1 MTKPRSN
8 RIHNATPL
16 TRAPAAGEADPS
28 QENTGNFSPG
38 YLGQLGDN
46 PFNLENPAI
55 LDIAPPEPKTF
66 AETGLKIGLLAD
78 IALKFLYYVGS
89 ATGMQV
95 AQEIRLPWTGVMEEV
110 IDHLALEKLVDLRG
124 GKGFGRA
131 SVDFMLTEKGR
142 EYAKDALTRT
152 TYVGPAPVPIE
163 QYNALITQQTREN
176 PVISREDLQMALSHL
191 TIEQGLAEKLGP
203 AVNSGRSL
211 FLYGPPGNGKTSL
224 AEAISA
230 MFGGEAFIPSCL
242 EIDGQIIKVFDRLV
256 HNPIALEVGRDNT
269 GRRQS
274 FEMDHRWQLC
284 RRPSVIVG
292 GELTLETLDLIYS
305 ESARF
310 YEAPFQVKANGGMLL
325 IDDFGR
331 QKVHPTDLLNRWIVP
346 LEKRIDFLTL
356 HTGKKFEIPFDQLI
370 VFSTNLDP
378 KELVDE
384 AFLRRI
390 KYKIEV
396 GNPDEK
402 SYREIFRR
410 VCEAA
415 GIPYVEQAVTYLIEH
430 YYKTRNMDLRACHPR
445 DLVQLIKDAARY
457 RQIPPALSRELLD
470 QAVQVFL
477 VDL

>member
-1 MTKPRSN
+1 MTKRSTN
-8 RIHNATPL
+8 RVHASPTGRPQ
-16 TRAPAAGEADPS
+16 TVGEADPS
-28 QENTGNFSPG
+28 NESTGNFSPG
-38 YLGQLGDN
+38 YVGQKGDN

-55 LDIAPPEPKTF
+55 LDIAPPEPKTLEE
-66 AETGLKIGLLAD
+66 AGLKIGLLSD
-78 IALKFLYYVGS
+78 IALKFLYYAGS

-95 AQEIRLPWTGVMEEV
+95 AQEIRLPWTGVMEHV
-110 IDHLALEKLVDLRG
+110 IDHLAQEKLVDLRG

-131 SVDFMLTEKGR
+131 SVDFVLTEKGR

-176 PVISREDLQMALSHL
+176 PVVSREDLQMALSHL
-191 TIEQGLAEKLGP
+191 TVKDDLAEKLGP

-256 HNPIALEVGRDNT
+256 HNPISLEMGRDPT

-305 ESARF
+305 ETARF

-415 GIPYVEQAVTYLIEH
+415 GIPYVEQAVTYLVEH
-430 YYKTRNMDLRACHPR
+430 YYKPRNMDLRACHPR
-445 DLVQLIKDAARY
+445 DLVMTIKDTARY

-470 QAVQVFL
+470 QAVTVFL

>member
-1 MTKPRSN
+1 MTRCY
-8 RIHNATPL
+8 TPAPMPPPL
-16 TRAPAAGEADPS
+16 PKQKAGAASTAPASPT
-28 QENTGNFSPG
+28 QEV
-38 YLGQLGDN
+38 YAAN

-55 LDIAPPEPKTF
+55 LNIAPPEPKTV
-66 AETGLKIGLLAD
+66 EDTGLKIGLLAD
-78 IALKFLYYVGS
+78 IALKFYYYNGNASGVQL
-89 ATGMQV
+89 A
-95 AQEIRLPWTGVMEEV
+95 EELRLPWTGVVEHV
-110 IDHLALEKLVDLRG
+110 IDFLTTEKLVDLRG

-131 SVDFMLTEKGR
+131 SVDFLLTDKGR
-142 EYAKDALTRT
+142 EYARDALTRN

-163 QYNALITQQTREN
+163 QYNQLITSQTQEL
-176 PVISREDLQMALSHL
+176 PVVSRDDLNMGLAHL
-191 TIEQGLAEKLGP
+191 TVNADLTEKLGP
-203 AVNSGRSL
+203 AVNSSRSL

-230 MFGGEAFIPSCL
+230 MFGGEVFVPHCL
-242 EIDGQIIKVFDRLV
+242 EIDSQIIKVYDHLNHTPV
-256 HNPIALEVGRDNT
+256 SLEMGRDPN
-269 GRRQS
+269 GRRQT
-274 FEMDHRWQLC
+274 FEMDNRWLLC
-284 RRPSVIVG
+284 RRPAVVVG

-305 ESARF
+305 ETARF

-402 SYREIFRR
+402 NYREIFRR

-415 GIPYVEQAVTYLIEH
+415 GVPYVDQAVTYLLEH
-430 YYKTRNMDLRACHPR
+430 YYKPRNMDLRACHPR
-445 DLVQLIKDAARY
+445 DLIGLIKDTARY
-457 RQIPPALSRELLD
+457 RQVAPALSKELLD
-470 QAVQVFL
+470 QACQVFL

>member
-1 MTKPRSN
+1 MTRPTN
-8 RIHNATPL
+8 RGRNKVESVSDSDLLDTSGHPTGEMAE
-16 TRAPAAGEADPS
+16 TRVPQSKRP
-28 QENTGNFSPG
+28 
-38 YLGQLGDN
+38 N
-46 PFNLENPAI
+46 PFGLENPAI
-55 LDIAPPEPKTF
+55 LDIAPPQPKTL
-66 AETGLKIGLLAD
+66 EDTGLKMGLLAD
-78 IALKFLYYVGS
+78 LALKYFYYTGT
-89 ATGMQV
+89 ATGAEV
-95 AQEIRLPWTGVMEEV
+95 ADQLRLPWSEV
-110 IDHLALEKLVDLRG
+110 AERIIDFLATEKLVDLRG
-124 GKGFGRA
+124 GKGFGRV

-142 EYAKDALTRT
+142 EYARDALLRT

-163 QYNALITQQTREN
+163 QYNTLIHQQTREA
-176 PVISREDLQMALSHL
+176 PVVTRHRLEMALSHL
-191 TIEQGLAEKLGP
+191 VVPQGIVDKLGP
-203 AVNSGRSL
+203 AVNGGRSL

-230 MFGGEAFIPSCL
+230 MFGGEAFIPHCL
-242 EIDGQIIKVFDRLV
+242 EIDGQIVKVFDKLV
-256 HNPIALEVGRDNT
+256 HHPVPLELGRDAQ
-269 GRRQS
+269 GRRQT
-274 FEMDHRWQLC
+274 FEMDNRWQLC

-305 ESARF
+305 DTARF

-346 LEKRIDFLTL
+346 LEKRVDFLTL

-396 GNPDEK
+396 GDPEETQ
-402 SYREIFRR
+402 YRQIFRR
-410 VCEAA
+410 VCEAS
-415 GIPYVEQAVTYLIEH
+415 GIPYVEQAVSYLLEHTYKPRSLS
-430 YYKTRNMDLRACHPR
+430 LRACHPR
-445 DLVQLIKDAARY
+445 DLVQLVKDAARF
-457 RQIPPALSRELLD
+457 RGQPPALSKELLD
-470 QAVQVFL
+470 MAVDVFL

>member
-1 MTKPRSN
+1 MAQKRGA
-8 RIHNATPL
+8 RVHATVGD
-16 TRAPAAGEADPS
+16 AGFAE
-28 QENTGNFSPG
+28 EKTGNFSPAPVSSSNE
-38 YLGQLGDN
+38 N
-46 PFNLENPAI
+46 PFNLENPSI
-55 LDIAPPEPKTF
+55 LDIAPPEPKSLE
-66 AETGLKIGLLAD
+66 ETGLKIGLLSD
-78 IALKFLYYVGS
+78 ISLKYLYYAGS
-89 ATGMQV
+89 ASGVEV
-95 AQEIRLPWTGVMEEV
+95 AQEIRLPWTGVMEKV
-110 IDHLALEKLVDLRG
+110 IDFLAQEKLVDLRG

-131 SVDFMLTEKGR
+131 SVDFVLTEKGR

-163 QYNALITQQTREN
+163 QYNALITQQTQDN
-176 PVISREDLQMALSHL
+176 PVVSREDLLNAISHL
-191 TIEQGLAEKLGP
+191 TVPQSLAEKLGP

-211 FLYGPPGNGKTSL
+211 FLFGPPGNGKTSL
-224 AEAISA
+224 AEAISS
-230 MFGGEAFIPSCL
+230 MFGGEAFVPSAI
-242 EIDGQIIKVFDRLV
+242 EIDGQIIKVFDRLI
-256 HNPIALEVGRDNT
+256 HQAISLEMGRDAS
-269 GRRQS
+269 GRRQT

-305 ESARF
+305 ESARM

-346 LEKRIDFLTL
+346 LEKRIDFMTL

-402 SYREIFRR
+402 AYREIFRR
-410 VCEAA
+410 VSEAA
-415 GIPYVEQAVTYLIEH
+415 GIPYVEQAVTYLIDH
-430 YYKTRNMDLRACHPR
+430 YYKPRNMDLRACHPR
-445 DLVQLIKDAARY
+445 DLVSLIKDAARF
-457 RQIPPALSRELLD
+457 RQMPPALSRELLD
-470 QAVQVFL
+470 SACNVFL

>member
-1 MTKPRSN
+1 M
-8 RIHNATPL
+8 PL
-16 TRAPAAGEADPS
+16 PPHRKSAPLAADPS
-28 QENTGNFSPG
+28 AHETGTFERPDAAAEPDGFNP
-38 YLGQLGDN
+38 N
-46 PFNLENPAI
+46 PFNLENPSI
-55 LDIAPPEPKTF
+55 LDIAPAEPKTI
-66 AETGLKIGLLAD
+66 AETGLKIGLLSD
-78 IALKFLYYVGS
+78 IGLKYLYYTGS
-89 ATGMQV
+89 ATGMDM
-95 AQEIRLPWTGVMEEV
+95 AQEMRLPWTGVVDKV
-110 IDHLALEKLVDLRG
+110 IDFLTAEKLVDLRG

-131 SVDFMLTEKGR
+131 SVDFVLTEKGR
-142 EYAKDALTRT
+142 EYAKDAITRN

-163 QYNALITQQTREN
+163 QYNALITQQTQEN
-176 PVISREDLQMALSHL
+176 PVVSREDLAMGISHL
-191 TIEQGLAEKLGP
+191 TVPQSLAEKLGP

-224 AEAISA
+224 AEAISS
-230 MFGGEAFIPSCL
+230 MFGGEAYIPHCL
-242 EIDGQIIKVFDRLV
+242 EIDNQIIKVFDNLN
-256 HNPIALEVGRDNT
+256 HTPISLEAGRDQS
-269 GRRQS
+269 GRRQT

-284 RRPSVIVG
+284 RRPAVVVG

-402 SYREIFRR
+402 AYREIFRR

-415 GIPYVEQAVTYLIEH
+415 GVPFVDQAVTYLIEH
-430 YYKTRNMDLRACHPR
+430 YYKPRSMDLRACHPR
-445 DLVQLIKDAARY
+445 DLVQLIKDTARY
-457 RQIPPALSRELLD
+457 RQVPPALSKELLD
-470 QAVQVFL
+470 QACQVFL

>member
-1 MTKPRSN
+1 MT
-8 RIHNATPL
+8 T
-16 TRAPAAGEADPS
+16 TRRPKVESIQTQDIVMPS
-28 QENTGNFSPG
+28 QRGP
-38 YLGQLGDN
+38 N

-55 LDIAPPEPKTF
+55 LDIAPAEPKSL
-66 AETGLKIGLLAD
+66 EDTGLKIGLLSD
-78 IALKFLYYVGS
+78 LVLKYLYYSGE
-89 ATGMQV
+89 ATGAQV
-95 AQEIRLPWTGVMEEV
+95 AEQLKLPWAGVMEHV
-110 IDHLALEKLVDLRG
+110 VDFVATEKLVDLRG
-124 GKGFGRA
+124 GKGFGRV

-142 EYAKDALTRT
+142 EYARDALQRT

-163 QYNALITQQTREN
+163 QYNNLIHQQTREN
-176 PVISREDLQMALSHL
+176 PIVTRQKLELALSHL
-191 TIEQGLAEKLGP
+191 VVPGTIVNKLGP

-211 FLYGPPGNGKTSL
+211 FLYGAPGNGKTSL

-230 MFGGEAFIPSCL
+230 MFGGEAWVPYCL
-242 EIDGQIIKVFDRLV
+242 EVDGQIIKVFDKLV
-256 HNPIALEVGRDNT
+256 HQPMPLEGPRRTD

-274 FEMDHRWQLC
+274 FEMDNRWQLAK
-284 RRPSVIVG
+284 RPAVIVG

-305 ESARF
+305 DTARF

-346 LEKRIDFLTL
+346 LEKRVDYLTL

-402 SYREIFRR
+402 QYREIFRR
-410 VCEAA
+410 VCEAS
-415 GIPYVEQAVTYLIEH
+415 GVPYVEQAVSYLLEHTY
-430 YYKTRNMDLRACHPR
+430 KPRNLQLRSCHPR
-445 DLVQLIKDAARY
+445 DLVALVKDAARY
-457 RQIPPALSRELLD
+457 RAQAPALSRELLD
-470 QAVQVFL
+470 MAVEVFL
-477 VDL
+477 VDV